1 MKKPLSVILFSVF
14 IILMGLG
21 TAGLNAYFLLSP
33 YFLFDIAWTPY
44 YAMGWGILVIISG
57 VVMMIGSREVVHVTI
72 GVYGALLLLMGIVGK
87 IFDMG
92 IGGPLLQGVIVGILY
107 KFNKSFGDYMDID
120 KKV

>member
-21 TAGLNAYFLLSP
+21 TAGINAYFALSP

-44 YAMGWGILVIISG
+44 FAIGWGILAIIAG
-57 VVMMIGSREVVHVTI
+57 LVMIVGSRETVHVT
-72 GVYGALLLLMGIVGK
+72 VGAYAFLLILMGIVGK

-92 IGGPLLQGVIVGILY
+92 IGGPILQGVVAGVLY